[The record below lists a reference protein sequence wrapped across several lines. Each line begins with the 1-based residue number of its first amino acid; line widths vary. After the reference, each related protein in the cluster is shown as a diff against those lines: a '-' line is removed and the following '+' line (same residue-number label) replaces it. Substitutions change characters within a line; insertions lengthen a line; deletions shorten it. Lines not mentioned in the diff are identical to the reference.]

1 MDKKTASNTFF
12 ASSSLWL
19 TLTLA
24 FLLIL
29 GLGIRLYDLTDPPLD
44 FHSTRQL
51 YSALI
56 ARGMYYRNLDSAPAW
71 QREAAM
77 EAYESKSVI
86 EPRIFETLVALTY
99 RLIGREVI
107 WVARIYAALFWI
119 IGGAFLYLLAKEMT
133 SPDGGVVAL
142 AFYLVVPFGA
152 IASRS
157 FQPDP
162 LMVMWIVIAWWAF
175 TRWHRTPTWKT
186 AIIAGLTAGV
196 AILVK
201 SVAVFLLLG
210 GMAALILVDRG
221 IENAI
226 RNGQVWLIAGLAAL
240 PVAVFM
246 LYGLLAL
253 EMESQFQGRF
263 FPQLLTDPAHYLRW
277 VERIDSVVSFELWL
291 AALVG
296 AFAFRKPSQRA
307 FLLGLWGGYFVYGL
321 VFPYHFVTHN
331 YYHLPLIPLV
341 GLSLASLGALI
352 LAKIASLDLNLIPRL
367 VLIGMLVLGVAI
379 QLWDVRVTLARE
391 DFRHEPPYWAELGA
405 LLDRDAD
412 IIALTHDYGDR
423 LAYYGWVNVHNW
435 PETKAMA
442 YRELRGGETMS
453 FDEWFAD
460 RTEGMDYFLV
470 TRLNELS
477 RQQELYAHLTEEY
490 PVVAEGEGYI
500 LFDLNQP
507 KNP

>member
-1 MDKKTASNTFF
+1 
-12 ASSSLWL
+12 
-19 TLTLA
+19 
-24 FLLIL
+24 
-29 GLGIRLYDLTDPPLD
+29 LYDLTDPPLD
-44 FHSTRQL
+44 FHATRQL
-51 YSALI
+51 FSALI
-56 ARGMYYRNLDSAPAW
+56 ARGIYYKNLVSTPSW
-71 QREAAM
+71 QREVAI
-77 EAYESKSVI
+77 EAYEAKPVI

-99 RLIGREVI
+99 RLIGREVL
-107 WVARIYAALFWI
+107 WVARIYAILFWTT
-119 IGGAFLYLLAKEMT
+119 GGVFLYLLAKDIT

-142 AFYLVVPFGA
+142 SFYLIVPFGA

-162 LMVMWIVIAWWAF
+162 LMVMSIVIAWWAF
-175 TRWHRTPTWKT
+175 LRWHRTPTWKT
-186 AIIAGLTAGV
+186 ALLAGLTAGI

-201 SVAVFLLLG
+201 SVAVFMLLG

-221 IENAI
+221 LKKAL
-226 RNGQVWLIAGLAAL
+226 RDGQIWSIAGLAAL
-240 PVAVFM
+240 PAAVFM

-263 FPQLLTDPAHYLRW
+263 FPELLTDPAHYIRW
-277 VERIDSVVSFELWL
+277 VEQIDSVVSFELWI

-296 AFAFRKPSQRA
+296 VFAFRKPAQRA
-307 FLLGLWGGYFVYGL
+307 FLLGLWGGYLVYGL

-341 GLSLASLGALI
+341 GLSLAPLGALI
-352 LAKIASLDLNLIPRL
+352 FAKIASLNLKLIPR
-367 VLIGMLVLGVAI
+367 VALIGVLALGVAI

-423 LAYYGWVNVHNW
+423 LAYYGWINVYNW

-477 RQQELYAHLTEEY
+477 RQEELHAKLTEEY

-500 LFDLNQP
+500 LFDLNHP

>member
-1 MDKKTASNTFF
+1 MNKKLSSITFF

-29 GLGIRLYDLTDPPLD
+29 GLGSRLYDLTDPPLD

-56 ARGMYYRNLDSAPAW
+56 ARGIYYRNLDSVPAW
-71 QREAAM
+71 QGEAAM

-367 VLIGMLVLGVAI
+367 VLTGMLVLGVAI

-470 TRLNELS
+470 TRLNEFS